1 MPKFVIERLAR
12 CFRSSPSSSRR
23 SRPLVVALD
32 PPIGPGIQKTRPS
45 VIELH
50 RYDRRAAWQRR
61 GDAFWMEIGQGAYSI
76 EVAPAQIKVMS
87 IGIWGAVILTTVR
100 FIQGHGIGGE

>member
-1 MPKFVIERLAR
+1 
-12 CFRSSPSSSRR
+12 
-23 SRPLVVALD
+23 
-32 PPIGPGIQKTRPS
+32 
-45 VIELH
+45 
-50 RYDRRAAWQRR
+50 
-61 GDAFWMEIGQGAYSI
+61 MEIGQGAYSI

>member
-23 SRPLVVALD
+23 SRPLVVAFD

-61 GDAFWMEIGQGAYSI
+61 GDAFWMEIGQAAYSI
-76 EVAPAQIKVMS
+76 EVAPAQIKVMDRHLGCRHPDHRPLYS
-87 IGIWGAVILTTVR
+87 
-100 FIQGHGIGGE
+100 GHGIGGE